1 MNRRKFIL
9 NSTLTGFSLLLP
21 NIIFSNTSI
30 FDKIIKDAKK
40 LMWHKL
46 PINELIIKVA
56 KNFIGIPYV
65 AHTLEI
71 NEKEQCVV
79 DLNGLDCV
87 TFFENS
93 LCLARIIKK
102 QLYTFNDLIKE
113 VTFTRY
119 RDGILI
125 DYTSR
130 LHYTSDWIN
139 NNVQKKVVRM
149 IGEEYNFPSFKPN
162 VYYMSN
168 NPDKYKQLENN
179 PKFIEEI
186 KKIENQINKLN
197 LYFIP
202 KDNISEYVKYIQN
215 GDIIALRTN
224 IEGLDYSHT
233 GLAFKVKDTV
243 RLFHAST
250 KTGNVL
256 IDVNIE
262 EYLKNKK
269 RDVGITVIRALE
281 T

>member
-9 NSTLTGFSLLLP
+9 NSTLTGFSLLFP
-21 NIIFSNTSI
+21 NIIYSNTNI
-30 FDKIIKDAKK
+30 FDKIIIDAKK
-40 LMWHKL
+40 LKWYKL

-56 KNFIGIPYV
+56 KNFVGVPYE

-71 NEKEQCVV
+71 NENEQCVV
-79 DLNGLDCV
+79 NLNGLDCV
-87 TFFENS
+87 TFYENS
-93 LCLARIIKK
+93 LCIARIIKK
-102 QLYTFNDLIKE
+102 QLYTFNDLINE

-139 NNVQKKVVRM
+139 NNIQKKVIKV
-149 IGEEYNFPSFKPN
+149 IGEKYNFPSFKPN
-162 VYYMSN
+162 VYYMSK
-168 NPDKYKQLENN
+168 NPNKYKQLANN
-179 PKFIEEI
+179 TKFIEEI
-186 KKIENQINKLN
+186 KKIENEINKLN
-197 LYFIP
+197 LYYIP
-202 KDNISEYVKYIQN
+202 KDNVSEYMKYIYN
-215 GDIIALRTN
+215 GDILALRTN

-281 T
+281 P

>member
-30 FDKIIKDAKK
+30 SDKIIKDAKK

-56 KNFIGIPYV
+56 KNFVGIPYV

-93 LCLARIIKK
+93 LCIARIIKK

-162 VYYMSN
+162 VYYMSK
-168 NPDKYKQLENN
+168 NPNKYKQLANN
-179 PKFIEEI
+179 TKFIEEI
-186 KKIENQINKLN
+186 KKIENEINKLN
-197 LYFIP
+197 LYYIP
-202 KDNISEYVKYIQN
+202 KDNISEYMKYIYN
-215 GDIIALRTN
+215 GDILALRTN

-233 GLAFKVKDTV
+233 GLAFKEKDTF

-262 EYLKNKK
+262 EYLKSKK

-281 T
+281 P

>member
-1 MNRRKFIL
+1 MNRRKFIV
-9 NSTLTGFSLLLP
+9 NSTLTGFSLLFP
-21 NIIFSNTSI
+21 NIIYSNTNI
-30 FDKIIKDAKK
+30 FDKIKKKKKK
-40 LMWHKL
+40 LKWYKL

-56 KNFIGIPYV
+56 KNFVGVPYE

-71 NEKEQCVV
+71 NENEQCVV
-79 DLNGLDCV
+79 NLNGLDCV
-87 TFFENS
+87 TFYENS
-93 LCLARIIKK
+93 LCIARIIKK

-139 NNVQKKVVRM
+139 NNIQKKVIKV
-149 IGEEYNFPSFKPN
+149 IGEKYNFPSFKPN
-162 VYYMSN
+162 VYYMSK
-168 NPDKYKQLENN
+168 NPNKYKQLANN
-179 PKFIEEI
+179 TKFIEEI
-186 KKIENQINKLN
+186 KKIENEINKLN
-197 LYFIP
+197 LYYIP
-202 KDNISEYVKYIQN
+202 KDNISEYMKYIYN
-215 GDIIALRTN
+215 GDILALRTN

-281 T
+281 P

>member
-65 AHTLEI
+65 AYTLEI

-250 KTGNVL
+250 TTGNVL

>member
-56 KNFIGIPYV
+56 KNFNGIPYV

>member
-1 MNRRKFIL
+1 MNRRKFIV

-21 NIIFSNTSI
+21 NIIYSNTSI

-40 LMWHKL
+40 FKWHKL
-46 PINELIIKVA
+46 PINELIIQVA
-56 KNFIGIPYV
+56 KNFIGVPYV
-65 AHTLEI
+65 AKTLEI
-71 NEKEQCVV
+71 NENEQCVV
-79 DLNGLDCV
+79 NLNGLDCV

-93 LCLARIIKK
+93 LCIARILKK
-102 QLYTFNDLIKE
+102 QLYTFNDLLNE

-119 RDGILI
+119 RNGILI
-125 DYTSR
+125 DYISR

-139 NNVQKKVVRM
+139 NNIQKKVIKM

-186 KKIENQINKLN
+186 KEIENEINKLN
-197 LYFIP
+197 LYYIP
-202 KDNISEYVKYIQN
+202 KDKISEYTKYINN
-215 GDIIALRTN
+215 GDILALRTN

-233 GLAFKVKDTV
+233 GLAFKQKDKV

-256 IDVNIE
+256 IDVDIN
-262 EYLKNKK
+262 EYLKIKK
-269 RDVGITVIRALE
+269 RDIGITVIRAIE
-281 T
+281 P

>member
-1 MNRRKFIL
+1 MNRRKFIV
-9 NSTLTGFSLLLP
+9 NSTLTGFSLLFP
-21 NIIFSNTSI
+21 NIIYSNTNI
-30 FDKIIKDAKK
+30 FDKIIIDAKK
-40 LMWHKL
+40 LKWYKL

-56 KNFIGIPYV
+56 KNFVGVPYE

-71 NEKEQCVV
+71 NENEQCVV
-79 DLNGLDCV
+79 NLNGLDCV
-87 TFFENS
+87 TFYENS
-93 LCLARIIKK
+93 LCIARIIKK

-139 NNVQKKVVRM
+139 NNIQKKVIKV
-149 IGEEYNFPSFKPN
+149 IGEKYNFPSFKPN
-162 VYYMSN
+162 VYYMSK
-168 NPDKYKQLENN
+168 NPNKYKQLANN
-179 PKFIEEI
+179 TKFIEEI
-186 KKIENQINKLN
+186 KKIENEINKLN
-197 LYFIP
+197 LYYIP
-202 KDNISEYVKYIQN
+202 KDNISEYMKYIYN
-215 GDIIALRTN
+215 GDILALRTN

-281 T
+281 P